1 MNPSCELIFKIGD
14 EVIVISRANAGVYGV
29 VEHQIKITEQINTS
43 IGCYSNN
50 LTRSQTIT
58 FSKGLKKFIQS
69 SHYGGRR
76 EGMLELNWMIVNS
89 WSMLKDN
96 TTKYTNYSPVP
107 SHPLAQ
113 YQPGILLVFHF
124 ILLIDLERLQ
134 FMVWQ
139 SAVKTSHFSAAT
151 PAALVCYTHMVLSFG
166 QE

>member
-14 EVIVISRANAGVYGV
+14 EVIVISRANAGVYD
-29 VEHQIKITEQINTS
+29 EPSLISS

-76 EGMLELNWMIVNS
+76 E
-89 WSMLKDN
+89 DN

>member
-76 EGMLELNWMIVNS
+76 EGMVDPSHTIVQ
-89 WSMLKDN
+89 DN